1 VRVGKRRSRAAVVT
15 AKATEGVKTLDCS
28 PDEPPG
34 VWGSERS
41 EGDDGNWGDP
51 PRPGGPDGSG
61 ALGTS
66 RPITGAQPGSGCRA
80 GRVSEAAVV
89 PLEPTGQQN
98 PR

>member
-1 VRVGKRRSRAAVVT
+1 VRVGKRRSRAAAVT
-15 AKATEGVKTLDCS
+15 AKAMEGVKILDCS

-34 VWGSERS
+34 VWG
-41 EGDDGNWGDP
+41 
-51 PRPGGPDGSG
+51 
-61 ALGTS
+61 LGTFRRWRRELGRPSPARWPACVAVAGAS
-66 RPITGAQPGSGCRA
+66 RLITGGEPGSGLCA